1 MENERSEV
9 HVSFL
14 MAKSRV
20 APLKPISIPRLE
32 LTEAVI
38 SVNVAAMLK
47 SELVIDN
54 FQCYYYTDSEIV
66 IGYIN
71 NDARRFHV
79 YVGNRVQHIRDR
91 SSPGDWFHIPGKENP
106 ADEAS
111 RGLTAKELLQS
122 NRWFN
127 GPKFLWKQDL
137 FPLQPQP
144 TSALHPSDLEVRKDS
159 ASTLATK
166 IEEEKPSTYTRP
178 LEPDRF
184 NHFSSLNRLKRCI
197 VQVQRAI

>member
-1 MENERSEV
+1 MENEKSEV

-47 SELVIDN
+47 SELDIDN
-54 FQCYYYTDSEIV
+54 IQCYYYTNSEIV

-79 YVGNRVQHIRDR
+79 YVGNRVQHPRKR
-91 SSPGDWFHIPGKENP
+91 KSS
-106 ADEAS
+106 
-111 RGLTAKELLQS
+111 R
-122 NRWFN
+122 
-127 GPKFLWKQDL
+127 
-137 FPLQPQP
+137 
-144 TSALHPSDLEVRKDS
+144 
-159 ASTLATK
+159 
-166 IEEEKPSTYTRP
+166 
-178 LEPDRF
+178 
-184 NHFSSLNRLKRCI
+184 
-197 VQVQRAI
+197 